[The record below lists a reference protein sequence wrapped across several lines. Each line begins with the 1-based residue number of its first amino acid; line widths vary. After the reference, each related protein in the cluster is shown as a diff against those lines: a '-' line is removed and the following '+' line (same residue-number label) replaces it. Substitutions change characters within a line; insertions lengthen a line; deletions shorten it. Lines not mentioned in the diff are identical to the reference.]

1 MDWRYKTKATKH
13 SAEIFANPDNC
24 HLLCIS
30 KYFLMSNPAQ
40 SLETLHDI
48 KRMME
53 RSSRFISLSGWSGIA
68 AGSCALV
75 GAGMAHRRI
84 VHYYQTEYQKVAG
97 ATQDLK
103 YDLILIAALTF
114 TAAFVFAIFFTFL
127 KSKKEGVAIW
137 GATARRLMWNT
148 FLPLAAGG
156 FLIWHLIEN
165 NIYGIVAPA
174 CLIFYGLAL
183 INGSKYTMGEVRW
196 LGYGELILGIV
207 NLWYPG
213 KGMIF
218 WTLGFG
224 LLHIIYGFAMWWK
237 YERTSVAGENIQA
250 VKAD

>member
-1 MDWRYKTKATKH
+1 MPKLH
-13 SAEIFANPDNC
+13 SLKCLQIPKIF
-24 HLLCIS
+24 I
-30 KYFLMSNPAQ
+30 YFVFQSTFHMSNPAQ

-68 AGSCALV
+68 AGVCALA
-75 GAGMAHRRI
+75 GAGIAHQRI
-84 VHYYQTEYQKVAG
+84 VHYYQTEYQKVFG
-97 ATQDLK
+97 AITALK
-103 YDLILIAALTF
+103 YDLILIALLTF
-114 TAAFVFAIFFTFL
+114 VAAFILASFFTFL

-156 FLIWHLIEN
+156 FLIWHLIE
-165 NIYGIVAPA
+165 ISGYGLVAPS

-183 INGSKYTMGEVRW
+183 VNGSKYTMGEVRW
-196 LGYGELILGIV
+196 LGYGEIILGIV

-213 KGMIF
+213 RGIFF

-224 LLHIIYGFAMWWK
+224 VLHIIYGFAMWWK
-237 YERTSVAGENIQA
+237 YDRTPVAEEKLQGI
-250 VKAD
+250 KAD